1 MEAKKTRGGRR
12 AGAGRKAKGKH
23 GPRVLTISIRVSQDT
38 KDKITFIG
46 SRGWKLATLV
56 EAKVNDVYDLI
67 NKGLF
72 GEGSY

>member
-1 MEAKKTRGGRR
+1 MEAKTTRGGRR

-23 GPRVLTISIRVSQDT
+23 GPLVLTVSIRVSQDT

>member
-1 MEAKKTRGGRR
+1 MEAKTTRGGRR

-23 GPRVLTISIRVSQDT
+23 GPRVLTVSIRVSQDT
-38 KDKITFIG
+38 KDKIAFIG

>member
-1 MEAKKTRGGRR
+1 MEAKTTRGGRR

-46 SRGWKLATLV
+46 SRGWKLAALV

>member
-1 MEAKKTRGGRR
+1 METKTTRGGRR
-12 AGAGRKAKGKH
+12 AGAGRKAKGNH